1 MIRMLFAV
9 DDSAESI
16 QAIEVFLQR
25 MNWYAERPE
34 VHLMNVQTPLRG
46 DIASFLKADLIEQ
59 YHLDEGLKAIAPAR
73 DRLEAAGLSPK
84 VHVVVGNAA
93 EAIVQY
99 AKEHDCQ
106 QILMGSRGLGA
117 GGGWVLGSTV
127 TRVLHQSHV
136 PVLIL
141 R

>member
-9 DDSAESI
+9 DDSAESR

-25 MNWYAERPE
+25 IDWYAEKPE
-34 VHLMNVQTPLRG
+34 IHLLNVQSPLRG
-46 DIASFLKADLIEQ
+46 DITSFLKANLIEQ

-73 DRLEAAGLSPK
+73 DRLEAVGLSPK

-93 EAIVQY
+93 ESIVQY
-99 AKEHDCQ
+99 AKEHGCQ
-106 QILMGSRGLGA
+106 QILMGSRGLGSA
-117 GGGWVLGSTV
+117 GGWMLGSTA
-127 TRVLHQSHV
+127 TRVLHQSNV